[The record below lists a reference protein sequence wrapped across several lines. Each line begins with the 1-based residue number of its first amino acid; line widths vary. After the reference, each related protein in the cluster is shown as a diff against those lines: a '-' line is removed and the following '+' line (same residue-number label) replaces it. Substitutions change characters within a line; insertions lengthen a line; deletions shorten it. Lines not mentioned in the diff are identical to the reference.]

1 MCYVPGI
8 RPPETA
14 LGGCQG
20 RLKLISRIS
29 SRAHTTADYSACS
42 LESVRISLLVQLSDS
57 APALSTTSEFS
68 VRREWQS
75 DRRSPARWVLSH
87 IWRYKVY
94 LLGILVGSLGN
105 AGGGAVM
112 PLLVG
117 QAFNA
122 VTARPPDLSSLGGTV
137 LLIIA
142 SQIVRA
148 ILQLGRNF
156 SSEIIG
162 QRIERDARDELYTS
176 LIGKSMSFHG
186 RQSIGDIM
194 ARATNDV
201 REVNLLM
208 NPGVNLV
215 VGSAAFL
222 IFPLI
227 VGLGIHPQLIAVP
240 VFYVVAY
247 GLAVAYYLRRLAP
260 ATEHVRRA
268 FGQMNAALAE
278 SIEGVETVKGAA
290 QEEREVARFRGMV
303 DAWRAALTRQGDV
316 ESLYLPSLVLG
327 VTMALGLLHSL
338 LLYQAGAINLGDV
351 VAYNGVLMFLQ
362 FPTFATQFAYPQVSS
377 GLASARRILELM
389 NAETLLDENKGGYA
403 GRIRGEVEF
412 DRITF
417 SYGQH
422 ERPALRE
429 VSIRVGA
436 GQTVAI
442 VGQTGAGKST
452 LTRLV
457 NRIYDVD
464 DGCVRVD
471 SVDVR
476 DWDLDALRRQ
486 ISTID
491 QDVFLFSRTIA
502 ENIKFGRP
510 DATQEEIEQAA
521 RAAQA
526 HEFILSFKDGYNTI
540 VGERGVT
547 LSGGQ
552 RQRIAIARAFLTD
565 PRILILDDSTSAID
579 SATED
584 LIQQAMFRVA
594 QGRTTFLITHRLS
607 QIRWA
612 DLIVVLRQGRV
623 VACGSHDELMRESP
637 DYRAIFADDHRRAA
651 RKPAR
656 RVPPAQDSP
665 ESQQA
670 PEGEGRG

>member
-1 MCYVPGI
+1 M
-8 RPPETA
+8 
-14 LGGCQG
+14 
-20 RLKLISRIS
+20 
-29 SRAHTTADYSACS
+29 
-42 LESVRISLLVQLSDS
+42 
-57 APALSTTSEFS
+57 TSEFS
-68 VRREWQS
+68 VERQWRS
-75 DRRSPARWVLSH
+75 DRRSPGRWVFSH
-87 IWRYKVY
+87 LWRYKVY
-94 LLGILVGSLGN
+94 ILGILIGALGN
-105 AGGGAVM
+105 AGGAAVM

-122 VTARPPDLSSLGGTV
+122 VVAQPPDTAALGLVVV
-137 LLIIA
+137 LIVL

-148 ILQLGRNF
+148 VLQLGRNF

-176 LIGKSMSFHG
+176 LIGKSMSFHD

-222 IFPLI
+222 LFPLVI
-227 VGLGIHPQLIAVP
+227 GPRIHPQLVAVP
-240 VFYVVAY
+240 LFYVAAY
-247 GLAVAYYLRRLAP
+247 AVAVAYYLRKLAP
-260 ATEHVRRA
+260 ATERVRRA
-268 FGQMNAALAE
+268 FGQMNATLAE
-278 SIEGVETVKGAA
+278 SIEGIETVKGAA
-290 QEEREVARFRGMV
+290 QENREIARFRGVV
-303 DAWRAALTRQGDV
+303 DAWRAAAVGQGDV
-316 ESLYLPSLVLG
+316 ESLYLPSLIFG
-327 VTMALGLLHSL
+327 MTMALGLLHSL
-338 LLYQAGAINLGDV
+338 LLYHAGAISVGDV

-389 NAETLLDENKGGYA
+389 NAETSLDENKGGYA
-403 GRIRGEVEF
+403 GAMRGDVTF
-412 DRITF
+412 DRVTF
-417 SYGQH
+417 RYGED
-422 ERPALRE
+422 ERPALQD
-429 VSIRVGA
+429 VTISVKA

-452 LTRLV
+452 LTKMI

-464 DGCVRVD
+464 AGCVCVD
-471 SVDVR
+471 GVDVR

-486 ISTID
+486 ISTIE

-502 ENIKFGRP
+502 ENIKFGCP
-510 DATQEEIEQAA
+510 DATQAEIEQAA
-521 RAAQA
+521 KAAQA

-552 RQRIAIARAFLTD
+552 RQRIAIARAFLAD

-584 LIQQAMFRVA
+584 LIQRAMFRVA

-612 DLIVVLRQGRV
+612 DLIVVLKQGRV
-623 VACGSHDELMRESP
+623 VACGSHEELMRTSK
-637 DYRAIFADDHRRAA
+637 DYRAIFAGDDERPKKSASLSPLSPPDWPRE
-651 RKPAR
+651 AR
-656 RVPPAQDSP
+656 RMP
-665 ESQQA
+665 EV
-670 PEGEGRG
+670 ERGE

>member
-1 MCYVPGI
+1 MKPAT
-8 RPPETA
+8 PA
-14 LGGCQG
+14 
-20 RLKLISRIS
+20 S
-29 SRAHTTADYSACS
+29 SR
-42 LESVRISLLVQLSDS
+42 
-57 APALSTTSEFS
+57 STTSEFS
-68 VRREWQS
+68 VEREWHS
-75 DRRSPARWVLSH
+75 DRRSPARWVFSH
-87 IWRYKVY
+87 IWRYKLYIV
-94 LLGILVGSLGN
+94 GILIGSLGN

-117 QAFNA
+117 RAFDA
-122 VTARPPDLSSLGGTV
+122 VVARPPDIATLGLMAV
-137 LLIIA
+137 LIVA
-142 SQIVRA
+142 SQIARA

-176 LIGKSMSFHG
+176 LIGKSMSFHD

-208 NPGVNLV
+208 NPGINLV

-227 VGLGIHPQLIAVP
+227 IGPRIHPQLILVP
-240 VFYVVAY
+240 LFYVVAY
-247 GLAVAYYLRRLAP
+247 VIAVAYYLRKLAP
-260 ATEHVRRA
+260 ATERVRRA
-268 FGQMNAALAE
+268 FGRMNATLAE
-278 SIEGVETVKGAA
+278 SIEGIETVKGAA
-290 QEEREVARFRGMV
+290 QEAREIARFRGMV
-303 DAWRAALTRQGDV
+303 DAWRAAAVGQGDV
-316 ESLYLPSLVLG
+316 ESLYLPSLILG

-338 LLYQAGAINLGDV
+338 LLYHAGAITVGEV

-389 NAETLLDENKGGYA
+389 NAETSLDENKGGYA
-403 GRIRGEVEF
+403 GRIRGDVEF
-412 DRITF
+412 DHVTF
-417 SYGQH
+417 SYDSD
-422 ERPALRE
+422 ERPALQD
-429 VSIRVGA
+429 VTISVKA

-452 LTRLV
+452 LTKMI

-464 DGCVRVD
+464 AGCVRVD
-471 SVDVR
+471 GVDVR

-486 ISTID
+486 ISTIE

-502 ENIKFGRP
+502 ENIKFGCP
-510 DATQEEIEQAA
+510 DATQEEIERAA

-526 HEFILSFKDGYNTI
+526 HDFIVSFKDGYNTV

-552 RQRIAIARAFLTD
+552 RQRIAIARAFLAD

-612 DLIVVLRQGRV
+612 DLIVVLKQGRV
-623 VACGSHDELMRESP
+623 VACGSHEVLMRTSK
-637 DYRAIFADDHRRAA
+637 DYRAIFAGDDERPRKPDARASSLADAPAAQDARQLDHR
-651 RKPAR
+651 
-656 RVPPAQDSP
+656 
-665 ESQQA
+665 E
-670 PEGEGRG
+670 

>member
-1 MCYVPGI
+1 V
-8 RPPETA
+8 
-14 LGGCQG
+14 
-20 RLKLISRIS
+20 
-29 SRAHTTADYSACS
+29 
-42 LESVRISLLVQLSDS
+42 
-57 APALSTTSEFS
+57 
-68 VRREWQS
+68 
-75 DRRSPARWVLSH
+75 RWVFSH

-105 AGGGAVM
+105 AGGGALM

-122 VTARPPDLSSLGGTV
+122 VTARPPDLSALGGTV
-137 LLIIA
+137 LLIVA
-142 SQIVRA
+142 SQIIRA

-162 QRIERDARDELYTS
+162 QRIERDARDELYIS

-201 REVNLLM
+201 REINLLM

-227 VGLGIHPQLIAVP
+227 IGPRIHPHLIAVP
-240 VFYVVAY
+240 AFYVVAY
-247 GLAVAYYLRRLAP
+247 GLAVVYYLRRLAP
-260 ATEHVRRA
+260 ATERVRRA
-268 FGQMNAALAE
+268 FGQMNAVLAE

-290 QEEREVARFRGMV
+290 QEEREMARFRGMV
-303 DAWRAALTRQGDV
+303 DAWRAALAGQGDV

-327 VTMALGLLHSL
+327 TTMALGLLHSL
-338 LLYQAGAINLGDV
+338 LLYQAGAITVGDV

-389 NAETLLDENKGGYA
+389 NAETSLDENKGGYA

-412 DRITF
+412 DRVTF
-417 SYGQH
+417 SYGRD

-429 VSIRVGA
+429 VSIRVQA

-452 LTRLV
+452 LTRLI

-464 DGCVRVD
+464 EGCVRVD
-471 SVDVR
+471 GVDVR
-476 DWDLDALRRQ
+476 AWDLDALRRQ
-486 ISTID
+486 ISTIE

-502 ENIKFGRP
+502 ENIKFGCP
-510 DATQEEIEQAA
+510 DATQAEIEQAA

-526 HEFILSFKDGYNTI
+526 HEFILSFKDGYNAI

-552 RQRIAIARAFLTD
+552 RQRIAIARAFLAD

-612 DLIVVLRQGRV
+612 DLIVVLKQGRV

-637 DYRAIFADDHRRAA
+637 DYRAIFIGDDRRAA
-651 RKPAR
+651 RKLTAR
-656 RVPPAQDSP
+656 APLVHDSHDAGR
-665 ESQQA
+665 A
-670 PEGEGRG
+670 PEAGGGS

>member
-1 MCYVPGI
+1 MQP
-8 RPPETA
+8 
-14 LGGCQG
+14 
-20 RLKLISRIS
+20 
-29 SRAHTTADYSACS
+29 SA
-42 LESVRISLLVQLSDS
+42 SVS
-57 APALSTTSEFS
+57 ARSTTSEFS
-68 VRREWQS
+68 VQREWQS
-75 DRRSPARWVLSH
+75 DRRSPVRWVFSH
-87 IWRYKVY
+87 IWRYKIY
-94 LLGILVGSLGN
+94 LLGILIGSLGN
-105 AGGGAVM
+105 AGGGALM
-112 PLLVG
+112 PLFVG
-117 QAFNA
+117 RAFNA
-122 VTARPPDLSSLGGTV
+122 VTAQPPDLSALGGAA

-142 SQIVRA
+142 SQIGRA

-176 LIGKSMSFHG
+176 LIGKSMSFHD

-227 VGLGIHPQLIAVP
+227 IGPRIHPQLIAVP
-240 VFYVVAY
+240 MFYVVAY
-247 GLAVAYYLRRLAP
+247 GLAVVYYLRKLAP
-260 ATEHVRRA
+260 TTERVRRA
-268 FGQMNAALAE
+268 FGQMNAVLAE

-303 DAWRAALTRQGDV
+303 DAWRTALVKQGDV
-316 ESLYLPSLVLG
+316 ESLYLPSLVFG

-338 LLYQAGAINLGDV
+338 LLYQAGAINVGDV

-389 NAETLLDENKGGYA
+389 NAETSLDENKGGYA

-412 DRITF
+412 DRVTF
-417 SYGQH
+417 SYGRD

-429 VSIRVGA
+429 VSIRVQA

-452 LTRLV
+452 LTKLI

-471 SVDVR
+471 GVDVR
-476 DWDLDALRRQ
+476 AWDLDALRRQ
-486 ISTID
+486 ISTIE

-502 ENIKFGRP
+502 ENIKFGCP
-510 DATQEEIEQAA
+510 DATQAEIEQAA

-526 HEFILSFKDGYNTI
+526 HDFILSFKDGYNTI

-547 LSGGQ
+547 LSGVQ
-552 RQRIAIARAFLTD
+552 RQRIAIARAFLAD

-612 DLIVVLRQGRV
+612 DLIVVLKQGRV
-623 VACGSHDELMRESP
+623 VACGSHDDLMRESP
-637 DYRAIFADDHRRAA
+637 DYRAIFVGDDGRAA
-651 RKPAR
+651 RKFTAR
-656 RVPPAQDSP
+656 ALLAHDSRD
-665 ESQQA
+665 QRRA
-670 PEGEGRG
+670 PEAGGGG

>member
-1 MCYVPGI
+1 M
-8 RPPETA
+8 
-14 LGGCQG
+14 
-20 RLKLISRIS
+20 
-29 SRAHTTADYSACS
+29 
-42 LESVRISLLVQLSDS
+42 
-57 APALSTTSEFS
+57 F
-68 VRREWQS
+68 
-75 DRRSPARWVLSH
+75 SH
-87 IWRYKVY
+87 IWRYKIY
-94 LLGILVGSLGN
+94 ILGILIGALGN

-122 VTARPPDLSSLGGTV
+122 VTRQPPDLSALGV
-137 LLIIA
+137 AALLIVV

-148 ILQLGRNF
+148 VLQLGRNF

-162 QRIERDARDELYTS
+162 QRIERDARDELYTA
-176 LIGKSMSFHG
+176 LIGKSMSFHD

-208 NPGVNLV
+208 NPGVNIV

-222 IFPLI
+222 IFPVI
-227 VGLGIHPQLIAVP
+227 IGPRIHPQLILVP
-240 VFYVVAY
+240 LFYVVAY
-247 GLAVAYYLRRLAP
+247 VWAVVYYLRKLAP
-260 ATEHVRRA
+260 ATEQVRRN
-268 FGQMNAALAE
+268 FGQMNAVLAE
-278 SIEGVETVKGAA
+278 AIEGVETVKGAA
-290 QEEREVARFRGMV
+290 QEDREIARFRSAV
-303 DAWRAALTRQGDV
+303 DAWRSAAVGQGDV
-316 ESLYLPSLVLG
+316 ESLYLPSLIFGL
-327 VTMALGLLHSL
+327 TMALGLLHSL
-338 LLYQAGAINLGDV
+338 LLYRAGAINIGDV

-389 NAETLLDENKGGYA
+389 NAESGLDQNVGGYA
-403 GRIRGEVEF
+403 GRIRGDVEF
-412 DRITF
+412 QGVTF
-417 SYGQH
+417 AYGPNG
-422 ERPALRE
+422 RPALSD
-429 VSIRVGA
+429 VSITIKA

-452 LTRLV
+452 LTKLI

-464 DGCVRVD
+464 AGSVRVD
-471 SVDVR
+471 GVDVR
-476 DWDLDALRRQ
+476 DWDLDVLRRQ
-486 ISTID
+486 ISTIE

-502 ENIKFGRP
+502 ENIKFGCP
-510 DATQEEIEQAA
+510 DATQEEIVRAA
-521 RAAQA
+521 QAAQA
-526 HEFILSFKDGYNTI
+526 HEFIMGFKDGYDTV

-552 RQRIAIARAFLTD
+552 RQRIAIARAFLAN

-612 DLIVVLRQGRV
+612 DLIVVLKQGRV
-623 VACGSHDELMRESP
+623 VACGTHEELIRTSK
-637 DYRAIFADDHRRAA
+637 DYRSIFDI
-651 RKPAR
+651 PAL
-656 RVPPAQDSP
+656 VGEPTSDAQP
-665 ESQQA
+665 VRCTAVQ
-670 PEGEGRG
+670 EGER